1 MAKEKSA
8 LQKLRERY
16 VSETGKFK
24 GEAGTG
30 ERFRNCVR
38 YQMQRLG
45 ISEERARA
53 LCSQIGR
60 WSYGKAQFQK
70 MAAAG
75 RKK

>member
-30 ERFRNCVR
+30 ERFQNCVR
-38 YQMQRLG
+38 YQMERLG

-53 LCSQIGR
+53 LCSYIGR
-60 WSYGKAQFQK
+60 RGYGKAEFQK